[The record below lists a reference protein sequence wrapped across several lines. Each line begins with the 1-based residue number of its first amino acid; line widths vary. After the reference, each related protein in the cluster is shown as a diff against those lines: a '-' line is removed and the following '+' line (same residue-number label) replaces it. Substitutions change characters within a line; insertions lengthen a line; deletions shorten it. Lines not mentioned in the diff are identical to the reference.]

1 MSGTLEE
8 RQLQIERVLG
18 RFNLEDVIE
27 EAEAN
32 IGGLRSSAN
41 PTCDW

>member
-1 MSGTLEE
+1 MTDDHRFKL
-8 RQLQIERVLG
+8 LG
-18 RFNLEDVIE
+18 DVIE